1 MKVTGLL
8 NETIGSFTCTRACE
22 APIDYET
29 VFTHDWDNTTG
40 SEIGKIVKWVK
51 NNTMILYSKRCLG
64 CSKCAIGSSQ
74 LPTAQK

>member
-8 NETIGSFTCTRACE
+8 NETIGSFTCTKGCE

-40 SEIGKIVKWVK
+40 SDIGKIVK
-51 NNTMILYSKRCLG
+51 
-64 CSKCAIGSSQ
+64 
-74 LPTAQK
+74 